1 MSHPSQKAV
10 QNTVYTPIS
19 RIALTVGTVGA
30 IVGGTNAA
38 AKNIKKVNNNEISRE
53 TAVKEVLKEA
63 AGVGVAIGAATAVVK
78 TVTPRSNILGIVGII
93 AVATGTKMLWNSATE
108 KKENSAQKKATTDK
122 EATTQTQ
129 EKSATTKEA
138 TTQEKSTPEKETT
151 KPGKT
156 EKKATK

>member
-1 MSHPSQKAV
+1 MSHPNQKTV
-10 QNTVYTPIS
+10 QNTVYIPTS

-53 TAVKEVLKEA
+53 TAVKEVFKEA
-63 AGVGVAIGAATAVVK
+63 AGVGVAIGAATAIVK

-93 AVATGTKMLWNSATE
+93 AVATGTKMLWDSATE
-108 KKENSAQKKATTDK
+108 KKENSAHKNSATDK
-122 EATTQTQ
+122 EAA
-129 EKSATTKEA
+129 ATENEA
-138 TTQEKSTPEKETT
+138 ATQEKSTPDKETS

-156 EKKATK
+156 EKKTTK

>member
-1 MSHPSQKAV
+1 MSHPNQKIV
-10 QNTVYTPIS
+10 QNTVYPPVS

-38 AKNIKKVNNNEISRE
+38 AKNIRKVNNNEINKE
-53 TAVKEVLKEA
+53 TAVKEVFKEA

-93 AVATGTKMLWNSATE
+93 AVATGTKMLWDSATG
-108 KKENSAQKKATTDK
+108 KKENSAQKNSPTD
-122 EATTQTQ
+122 EVTAAQ
-129 EKSATTKEA
+129 EKSSTTEEA
-138 TTQEKSTPEKETT
+138 TIQKKSTPDKETT